1 MASRVSLGSPPLGRT
16 DGCACR
22 REGGTRAT
30 ACVWSKRFL
39 GVRSESDIAKTPF
52 LLYKNLM
59 HASVRP
65 MSTCILLPAFC

>member
-1 MASRVSLGSPPLGRT
+1 M
-16 DGCACR
+16 CC

-65 MSTCILLPAFC
+65 TSILLPAFW